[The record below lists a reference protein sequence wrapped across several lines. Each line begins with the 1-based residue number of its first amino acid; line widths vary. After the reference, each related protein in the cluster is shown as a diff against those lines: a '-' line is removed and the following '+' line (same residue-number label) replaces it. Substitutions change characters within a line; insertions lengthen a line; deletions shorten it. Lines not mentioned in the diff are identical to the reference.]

1 MAYDSILGIA
11 ELARK
16 YGVFD
21 HRVRNLLTVALYTDD
36 AELEHHAAVYVTGYW
51 TVCRTGT
58 AGRHRPCEARTARLV
73 SRLPAGT

>member
-36 AELEHHAAVYVTGYW
+36 AELEHDAAVYVTGRILHGMSRRH
-51 TVCRTGT
+51 CR
-58 AGRHRPCEARTARLV
+58 AAV
-73 SRLPAGT
+73 SL